1 MCNNA
6 KISNIFHARI
16 LSIFWA
22 LPQFHYRSIVGRA
35 FRSIF
40 CSATATQKDAA
51 AIPHAGLRW
60 NWHLDFKRHFEGV
73 DKKEVPISILQQI
86 IVKLIDGTNISIDV
100 KQLLADGMPDAEI
113 EDMLDAKFSELD
125 AYIQNVDFL
134 IDIDKVVDAVQP
146 ETDKVLKGLW
156 FVAY

>member
-1 MCNNA
+1 MSEKPKKTQRSK
-6 KISNIFHARI
+6 KITLNVSKR
-16 LSIFWA
+16 WKD
-22 LPQFHYRSIVGRA
+22 IV
-35 FRSIF
+35 
-40 CSATATQKDAA
+40 
-51 AIPHAGLRW
+51 
-60 NWHLDFKRHFEGV
+60 EGV
-73 DKKEVPISILQQI
+73 DKKEVPIGILQQI

-146 ETDKVLKGLW
+146 ETDKVLKGL
-156 FVAY
+156 